1 MQIYHYH
8 PVTHEVT
15 ATGVADASP
24 LEPGVFLVPAN
35 ATTIQPPSVYANQA
49 AVFNGSAWEV
59 VPDHRSAVYYLADGS
74 EHRIEELGLA
84 PPEHALF
91 TQPFALDGLLSA
103 IDRERNR
110 RWRAGVPVTIG
121 GQQKWFHS
129 DEFSLVQHLGLKDKA
144 RDLLAAGGALSDN
157 LTIGGLPVVW
167 STMDGTQVTITAQ
180 VAFDLVEAAG
190 FQQAAI
196 FAAAETHRAGA
207 LASATPETYDYLQ
220 DWPLVFGEAIN
231 P

>member
-1 MQIYHYH
+1 MKTYARIENSVIAELFSTDGNIAEMFSVSLKWVDVSLVVPAPQPGWLTHDGGKTFLPPALPTIMQIK
-8 PVTHEVT
+8 E
-15 ATGVADASP
+15 
-24 LEPGVFLVPAN
+24 
-35 ATTIQPPSVYANQA
+35 
-49 AVFNGSAWEV
+49 
-59 VPDHRSAVYYLADGS
+59 R
-74 EHRIEELGLA
+74 
-84 PPEHALF
+84 
-91 TQPFALDGLLSA
+91 LLSLVTT
-103 IDRERNR
+103 ERFK
-110 RWRAGVPVTIG
+110 RWRSGFPVLVDGTT
-121 GQQKWFHS
+121 KWFHS

>member
-1 MQIYHYH
+1 MKKYARIFNNTIVELLSTDSDIAKMYHFDMGWLDI
-8 PVTHEVT
+8 T
-15 ATGVADASP
+15 DI
-24 LEPGVFLVPAN
+24 VPAPQPGWLTSDGGQTFYPPALPSN
-35 ATTIQPPSVYANQA
+35 IQIKEQ
-49 AVFNGSAWEV
+49 
-59 VPDHRSAVYYLADGS
+59 
-74 EHRIEELGLA
+74 
-84 PPEHALF
+84 
-91 TQPFALDGLLSA
+91 LLSL
-103 IDRERNR
+103 ITSERFN
-110 RWRAGVPVTIG
+110 RWRSGFPVLVDGTT
-121 GQQKWFHS
+121 KWFHS